1 VATILWQAVESGALE
16 RCRLEAGPDG
26 LRLSGTVLT
35 PEHGTPLDVRYR
47 VEAGPDGL
55 TRRVELELDGAA
67 TRRVLL
73 ADGAGTWR
81 WDGGPALPEVAGAL
95 DVDLTVT
102 PSTNTLPIR
111 RLAHHLEP
119 GQAADLKMA
128 WVQFP
133 DLEVIGSAQRYQR
146 LTPDRWRFSTG
157 DFQADLLVDPDGLVL
172 DYQGLFRSLAYRP
185 G

>member
-1 VATILWQAVESGALE
+1 VATVLWQGVETGALD
-16 RCRLEAGPDG
+16 RCRLEAGPQG
-26 LRLSGTVLT
+26 LWLSGTVLT

-55 TRRVELELDGAA
+55 TRRVELELDGGAI
-67 TRRVLL
+67 RRVLL

-81 WDGGPALPEVAGAL
+81 WDGGPALPEVAGSL

-102 PSTNTLPIR
+102 PATNTLPIR
-111 RLAHHLEP
+111 RLAGLEA
-119 GQAADLKMA
+119 GQAADLQVA

-133 DLEVIGSAQRYQR
+133 DLEVIPSAQRYRR
-146 LTPDRWRFSTG
+146 LAPDRWRFSTD

-172 DYQGLFRSLAYRP
+172 DYEGLFRSLAYRP